1 MFHRSSH
8 TQRSS
13 CETPVGNNYK
23 PFSGGHPLQRN
34 KDEVAKRPTG
44 ALQNGNGTIIY
55 YKEDGTVREV
65 KTYLNGI
72 EK

>member
-23 PFSGGHPLQRN
+23 PFSGGHLLQRD
-34 KDEVAKRPTG
+34 KDEVAFSNFSDKCSLSLSS
-44 ALQNGNGTIIY
+44 ALLY
-55 YKEDGTVREV
+55 
-65 KTYLNGI
+65 
-72 EK
+72 